1 MIFGVLGTNSL
12 KTMKIKILSI
22 TSKKNTIFDDVFF
35 QYQKRL
41 PTHII
46 LEHTKIAMVKR
57 KKNKSIKAAITEEEE
72 ALLKHVNSLDAF
84 IVLDETGKQ
93 LNSNQCA
100 SSMNDWML
108 NGQNPVFAIGGPDGF
123 SKAIKDKASTIL
135 SLSMM
140 TLPHAMVPVML
151 SEQLYRSWTILDGQP
166 YHRN

>member
-1 MIFGVLGTNSL
+1 M
-12 KTMKIKILSI
+12 
-22 TSKKNTIFDDVFF
+22 
-35 QYQKRL
+35 
-41 PTHII
+41 
-46 LEHTKIAMVKR
+46 
-57 KKNKSIKAAITEEEE
+57 
-72 ALLKHVNSLDAF
+72 LKHVNSLDAF

-93 LNSNQCA
+93 LNSNQFA